1 MWTSVREVKSTFVTV
16 ASGVDDS
23 QRSVARCTSALYRST
38 AYVAAVLP
46 ASGTVTITATVA
58 RTSPGRRRPRG
69 SVGAL
74 DVAKVSTP
82 AATIARTFETNSSNA
97 PAARSGAPCP
107 RHTPTTAS
115 GGTSEIAMA
124 TPGSTAATSR
134 RDRAIAPANP
144 VATAATRSTS
154 PGEVRLAIW
163 LLLSS
168 ETSWGTASEK
178 TTPIATTTAPPRTT

>member
-134 RDRAIAPANP
+134 RARATAPAKP
-144 VATAATRSTS
+144 VATAATTSSS
-154 PGEVRLAIW
+154 PGDVRDAIW
-163 LLLSS
+163 LFPSRS
-168 ETSWGTASEK
+168 YDPGNAAEQRTPVPTTS
-178 TTPIATTTAPPRTT
+178 RTR